1 MDRYPGN
8 LPIIEHINGRAD
20 VLSGPERRRRWTFE
34 QKARIVAESMAP
46 HAVTSEVA
54 RRHGVHPNQL
64 YGWRRE
70 LRDHR
75 SAPVPAT
82 EFVPVAITVDPFDAD
97 PVKRQ
102 PGAMGGIELR
112 IGDAEMW
119 IGPDV
124 EPQAVAAAISAAI
137 RALKAKS

>member
-1 MDRYPGN
+1 MDRYPIN
-8 LPIIEHINGRAD
+8 LPIIEQTRAE

-46 HAVTSEVA
+46 GAVVSDVA

-70 LRDHR
+70 VRGHR
-75 SAPVPAT
+75 SAPVT
-82 EFVPVAITVDPFDAD
+82 EFVPVTVSAD
-97 PVKRQ
+97 PIATEPAMRR
-102 PGAMGGIELR
+102 PGEVSGIEVR
-112 IGDAEMW
+112 IGNAEMW

-124 EPQAVAAAISAAI
+124 NPLAITAAI
-137 RALKAKS
+137 RALKASS